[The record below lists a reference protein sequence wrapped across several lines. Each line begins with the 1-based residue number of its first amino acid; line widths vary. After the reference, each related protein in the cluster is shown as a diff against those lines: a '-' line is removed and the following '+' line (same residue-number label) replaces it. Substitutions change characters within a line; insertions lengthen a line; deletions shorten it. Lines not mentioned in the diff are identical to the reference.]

1 MRISDWSSD
10 VCSSDLSIPAKSID
24 LDSGLIELK
33 TGKTGE
39 RVAIPLHDTVRGIM
53 QKYEGLTANSM
64 PPVISNQNLN
74 YYIKELCQK
83 AGFTETVETTVTRGG
98 RKITIQQPFYELV
111 TVHTTRQSFASNL
124 YRMGFSRLVIDT
136 DTRHR
141 YKK

>member
-1 MRISDWSSD
+1 
-10 VCSSDLSIPAKSID
+10 
-24 LDSGLIELK
+24 
-33 TGKTGE
+33 
-39 RVAIPLHDTVRGIM
+39 M

-111 TVHTTRQSFASNL
+111 TVHTTRRSFASNM
-124 YRMGFSRLVIDT
+124 YRMGVPSMVIAAITGHRRSDERRVGKECVDT
-136 DTRHR
+136 CRTRWSPGH
-141 YKK
+141 